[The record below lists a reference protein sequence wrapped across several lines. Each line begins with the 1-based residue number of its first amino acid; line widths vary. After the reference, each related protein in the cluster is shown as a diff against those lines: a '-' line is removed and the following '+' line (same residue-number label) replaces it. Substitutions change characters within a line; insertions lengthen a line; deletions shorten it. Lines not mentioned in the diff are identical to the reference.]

1 MFAFPSICEEKIT
14 PFLPNVSSKLY
25 QSLNLSLGQT
35 KPVSNSNIPTKRTQ
49 KEAVSNIVQLIAP
62 LFLFWF
68 VFIELK
74 FCIFTAGAFSYLR

>member
-25 QSLNLSLGQT
+25 QDKT